1 MRACVC
7 VCVCVCVCTCV
18 RVLECFPHLYRGGI
32 AVAPHGDGH
41 GELLH
46 KDRQGAQLAG
56 EDKVEQRPEL
66 LQVVLHGRPRQDEPV
81 GGPELQRK
89 RGGRGDTDA
98 DKWMTP
104 FVRRRRLGLCH
115 RKASRLFVNAF
126 TSI

>member
-1 MRACVC
+1 MRVNGGAHARACACVC
-7 VCVCVCVCTCV
+7 V
-18 RVLECFPHLYRGGI
+18 RERFPHLYRGGI

-81 GGPELQRK
+81 GGPELEWM
-89 RGGRGDTDA
+89 RGRREDTETDTR
-98 DKWMTP
+98 MTH
-104 FVRRRRLGLCH
+104 FVRHCRVGLEH
-115 RKASRLFVNAF
+115 RKEL
-126 TSI
+126 